1 MGKAGHVA
9 CVVGGETRRNGAIW
23 KTLGVNGRCMDWI
36 NVAVCI
42 ISQHADFFYAEELLD
57 PRPK

>member
-42 ISQHADFFYAEELLD
+42 IS
-57 PRPK
+57 